1 MTLFFIEIG
10 KYINIVL
17 AGIYCIL
24 AYISLGRKDEDGRN
38 GIFHVLEFI
47 TILLFLSGVTDLALA
62 HSYAGDD
69 VAMRNVIL
77 LGIAEAAGLFAF
89 ARLMYHF
96 YPEMNRLL
104 LADMEFML
112 CIGFVVLMRL
122 NYRHALRQYII
133 IAAGLAVSMFIPWF
147 IHRIKLIR
155 KTGWICGVAG
165 VTALLVVYI
174 HGSITNGAKLSMKI
188 CGLTFQPS
196 EIIKILFAFFI
207 AGILY
212 KSAGFIKIVI
222 ATACASALILILTI
236 SRDLGMAL
244 IYSVML
250 IAMIY
255 MASGKIRYVLI
266 GTGAGAGAAV
276 AAYNLFS
283 HVRVRFNVWMDPWT
297 DIDNTGYQLTQSLF
311 AIGTGN
317 WFGMGIGRGKP
328 TTIPD
333 VEDDFIFSAISE
345 ESGLIFGIILILV
358 CLNLLIT
365 MLLMVGRVQDSFF
378 RIAGMGMAVCYG
390 IQTVLT
396 IGGGT
401 MFIPLTGVTLPLVSN
416 GGSSAMATLLLF
428 AVLQGISL
436 IRMDEIYE
444 GTSPVKNEEVKKE
457 KPGKKEKTENKEKP
471 EKKEKSEKKEKPGKK
486 NKEPRESKRRTGAGA
501 ATNEESHAE
510 AGDEGAY
517 REESEYEKDTSYAGD
532 ADDVEYDEEDV
543 SDEEF
548 IDEEDDE
555 EFSDE
560 DRYPEAAADTDY
572 DDEDEYEEDE
582 EDEEDDE
589 YEDDDDDEENDEY
602 EDDDDDEEN
611 DEYEDDEY
619 DEDDEEDEE
628 DDEYDDDSEYD
639 DDNEN
644 GDDDFTDGEIEEDP
658 EYEDDEMTDE
668 DAEEDA
674 YRTEI
679 TYSEEPVTE
688 SDTSYYHH
696 RQDKGMSEPVDED
709 YADEF
714 DDSDKKF

>member
-133 IAAGLAVSMFIPWF
+133 IAAGLAVSMFIPWL

-165 VTALLVVYI
+165 VAALLVVYI

-444 GTSPVKNEEVKKE
+444 GTSPVKNEKVKKE
-457 KPGKKEKTENKEKP
+457 KPEKKEKTENKEKP
-471 EKKEKSEKKEKPGKK
+471 EKKEKTGKK

-510 AGDEGAY
+510 AGNEGAY
-517 REESEYEKDTSYAGD
+517 REESEYEEDTSYAGD
-532 ADDVEYDEEDV
+532 ADDVEYDEEV

-555 EFSDE
+555 ELSDE
-560 DRYPEAAADTDY
+560 DRDPEAEADTDY
-572 DDEDEYEEDE
+572 DDEDEYED
-582 EDEEDDE
+582 DDE
-589 YEDDDDDEENDEY
+589 YE
-602 EDDDDDEEN
+602 EDDA
-611 DEYEDDEY
+611 YEDDEY

-628 DDEYDDDSEYD
+628 CDDDSEYD
-639 DDNEN
+639 DDNEY
-644 GDDDFTDGEIEEDP
+644 GDDEFTDGEIEEDP
-658 EYEDDEMTDE
+658 EYEDDELTDE
-668 DAEEDA
+668 
-674 YRTEI
+674 
-679 TYSEEPVTE
+679 
-688 SDTSYYHH
+688 
-696 RQDKGMSEPVDED
+696 GMSEPVDED